1 MKKEEK
7 DSIDNN
13 EKTTSQKKS
22 SAKKQNSKEKKEPK
36 TISAKKLPKIF
47 RKKYLEKAYKKKI
60 LKKIYVS
67 SDKKLIESLFET
79 DKDKKDRDVYFV
91 PQDKKIPTKDFKR
104 LKLVAKQIKKQ
115 KGGIKLVPLV
125 ACLVFVS
132 VLVIAISLFKNPLLE
147 KVLVSSLQG
156 VFKAKTDI
164 EKVDFKILGA
174 SLEISGIQQAN
185 KDDPMKNLFEIEKI
199 NVDYNL
205 TELLKGKFYAQ
216 DLTVSGVALG
226 TERSESGELPF
237 VPKTQEELEAE
248 KEMDSKKSELK
259 DSAKTRLE
267 EMFAAYNPDNFIG
280 NIEEELQT
288 SKVSKQVADEV
299 QQKID
304 KWQNTPEQLQ
314 KSLDDFTKNTN
325 KLLNTDW
332 SKISNLQD
340 LKSALESVKKSISD
354 STSITKTFESTT
366 KDLLKD
372 VNSVSDYGTLI
383 NDTVKSD
390 INLVDSKIN
399 NIKYLFSVEGFSQ
412 IMNDGVQA
420 MLYDILGQY
429 YTYLLKIKDLASTIT
444 TKKDELT
451 DSVKEL
457 VPNQL
462 TEVTSKIE
470 KANSKDIKPKKERL
484 KGRDVY
490 YKQDTVPRFL
500 IEKVNAS
507 GYEPD
512 SKNLLFDA
520 KITELSFDQ
529 DLRGKPTEMSAFFKV
544 DKHSNNASLVFDARS
559 ASTSPLISG
568 DYFGTGFP
576 ISSDAEV
583 FSLESVSN
591 IDADISMKKGG
602 SLEVGGVLDM
612 AITKMV
618 AMNLE
623 NEKVNELYQK
633 ALSRVKNLSLGFS
646 VEMGLNGE
654 FSINLANP
662 EKLATQLSEPVASV
676 FEEEITQ
683 ITASAKEKATSYIT
697 ENAGI
702 ATDKLGEFGK
712 IKDLIQGKQSVM
724 DELNLKLEGK
734 KTELTKR
741 IEELTKQATTDA
753 LKGLGLPTNSNDNSS
768 TKNASESLKD
778 LKKLFN

>member
-1 MKKEEK
+1 MKNEKKEI
-7 DSIDNN
+7 IDNS
-13 EKTTSQKKS
+13 EKTSTQKKS
-22 SAKKQNSKEKKEPK
+22 SAKNQKMKTKKEPK

-47 RKKYLEKAYKKKI
+47 RKKYLPKLYEKKI
-60 LKKIYVS
+60 LKKIYVD

-79 DKDKKDRDVYFV
+79 EKDKEIYFI
-91 PQDKKIPTKDFKR
+91 PQDKNIPTKDFKR

-115 KGGIKLVPLV
+115 KGGIKLVPLI
-125 ACLVFVS
+125 ACLIFIVA
-132 VLVIAISLFKNPLLE
+132 LVIGISLFKNPLLE

-156 VFKAKTDI
+156 IFKAKTDI

-185 KDDPMKNLFEIEKI
+185 KDEPMKNLFEIEKI

-248 KEMDSKKSELK
+248 KEMEAKKSQLK

-267 EMFAAYNPDNFIG
+267 EMFSAYNPDNFIG

-288 SKVSKQVADEV
+288 SKVSKQVTEEV

-304 KWQNTPEQLQ
+304 KWQNTPDQLQ

-325 KLLNTDW
+325 KVLNTDW

-354 STSITKTFESTT
+354 SSNITKTFESTT

-390 INLVDSKIN
+390 LNLVDSKIN

-420 MLYDILGQY
+420 MLYDIFGQY
-429 YTYLLKIKDLASTIT
+429 YTYLFKIKDLSSTVT

-451 DSVKEL
+451 ESVKEV
-457 VPNQL
+457 VPNEL
-462 TEVTSKIE
+462 TEVASKIE
-470 KANSKDIKPKKERL
+470 KANTKDIKPKKERL

-500 IEKVNAS
+500 IESVNAS
-507 GYEPD
+507 GYESD

-520 KITELSFDQ
+520 KISELSFDH
-529 DLRGKPTEMSAFFKV
+529 DVRGKPTQMSAFFKV
-544 DKHSNNASLVFDARS
+544 DEHSNNASLVFDARS
-559 ASTSPLISG
+559 SSTSPLISG

-602 SLEVGGVLDM
+602 SLEVGGILDM

-633 ALSRVKNLSLGFS
+633 ALSRVKKLTLGFS

-683 ITASAKEKATSYIT
+683 ITSGAKEKATSYIT

-702 ATDKLGEFGK
+702 ATDKLGEFDK
-712 IKDLIQGKQSVM
+712 IKDLIQGKQSSL
-724 DELNLKLEGK
+724 DELKLKLEGK

-741 IEELTKQATTDA
+741 IEELTKQATTEA

-768 TKNASESLKD
+768 TKSSSEPLKD

>member
-1 MKKEEK
+1 MKNEEK
-7 DSIDNN
+7 DLIDNN
-13 EKTTSQKKS
+13 EKTSTQKKS
-22 SAKKQNSKEKKEPK
+22 SDKKQNTKAKKEPK

-47 RKKYLEKAYKKKI
+47 RKKYLPKLYEKKI
-60 LKKIYVS
+60 LKKIYVD

-79 DKDKKDRDVYFV
+79 EKDKEIYFI
-91 PQDKKIPTKDFKR
+91 PQDKNIPTKDFKR
-104 LKLVAKQIKKQ
+104 LQLVAKQIKKQ
-115 KGGIKLVPLV
+115 KGGIKLVPLI
-125 ACLVFVS
+125 ACLIFIVA
-132 VLVIAISLFKNPLLE
+132 LVIGISLFKNPLLE

-156 VFKAKTDI
+156 IFKAKTDI

-185 KDDPMKNLFEIEKI
+185 KDEPMKNLFEIEKI

-248 KEMDSKKSELK
+248 KEMEAKKSQLK

-267 EMFAAYNPDNFIG
+267 EMFSAYNPDNFIG

-288 SKVSKQVADEV
+288 SKVSKQVTEEV

-304 KWQNTPEQLQ
+304 KWQNTPDQLQ

-325 KLLNTDW
+325 KVLNTDW

-354 STSITKTFESTT
+354 SSNITKTFESTT

-390 INLVDSKIN
+390 LNLVDSKIN

-420 MLYDILGQY
+420 MLYDIFGQY
-429 YTYLLKIKDLASTIT
+429 YTYLFKIKDLSSTVT

-451 DSVKEL
+451 ESVKEV
-457 VPNQL
+457 VPNEL
-462 TEVTSKIE
+462 TEVASKIE
-470 KANSKDIKPKKERL
+470 KANTKDIKPKKERL

-500 IEKVNAS
+500 IESVNAS
-507 GYEPD
+507 GYESD

-520 KITELSFDQ
+520 KISELSFDH
-529 DLRGKPTEMSAFFKV
+529 DVRGKPTQMSAFFKV
-544 DKHSNNASLVFDARS
+544 DEHSNNASLVFDARS
-559 ASTSPLISG
+559 SSTSPLISG

-602 SLEVGGVLDM
+602 SLEVGGILDM

-633 ALSRVKNLSLGFS
+633 ALSRVKKLTLGFS

-683 ITASAKEKATSYIT
+683 ITSGAKEKATSYIT

-702 ATDKLGEFGK
+702 ATDKLGEFDK

-741 IEELTKQATTDA
+741 IEELTKQATTEA
-753 LKGLGLPTNSNDNSS
+753 LKGLGLPANSNDNSS
-768 TKNASESLKD
+768 TKSTTESLKD

>member
-1 MKKEEK
+1 MKNEEK
-7 DSIDNN
+7 DLIDNN
-13 EKTTSQKKS
+13 EKTSSQKKS
-22 SAKKQNSKEKKEPK
+22 SNKKQNSKAKKEPK

-60 LKKIYVS
+60 LKRIYVS
-67 SDKKLIESLFET
+67 SDKKLIESLFESQ
-79 DKDKKDRDVYFV
+79 KDKKDRDVYFV

-115 KGGIKLVPLV
+115 KGGFKLVPLV

-132 VLVIAISLFKNPLLE
+132 ALVIAISLFKNPLLE

-185 KDDPMKNLFEIEKI
+185 KDEPMKNLFEIEKV

-237 VPKTQEELEAE
+237 IPKTQEELEAE
-248 KEMDSKKSELK
+248 KEMEAKKSQLK

-267 EMFAAYNPDNFIG
+267 EMFSAYNPDNFIG

-288 SKVSKQVADEV
+288 SKVSKQVAEEV

-304 KWQNTPEQLQ
+304 KWQNTPNQLQ

-354 STSITKTFESTT
+354 SSSITKTFESTT

-383 NDTVKSD
+383 SDTVKSD
-390 INLVDSKIN
+390 LNLVDSKIN

-429 YTYLLKIKDLASTIT
+429 YTYLLKIKDLSSTIT

-451 DSVKEL
+451 ESVKDF
-457 VPNQL
+457 VPNEL

-507 GYEPD
+507 GYESD

-520 KITELSFDQ
+520 KISELSFDH
-529 DLRGKPTEMSAFFKV
+529 DVRGKPTQMSAFFKIAE
-544 DKHSNNASLVFDARS
+544 HSNNASLVFDARS
-559 ASTSPLISG
+559 SSTSPLIYG

-602 SLEVGGVLDM
+602 SLEVGGILDM

-633 ALSRVKNLSLGFS
+633 ALSRVKKLTLGFS

-654 FSINLANP
+654 FSINLENP

-683 ITASAKEKATSYIT
+683 ITSGAKEKATSYIT

-702 ATDKLGEFGK
+702 ATDKLGEFDK

-741 IEELTKQATTDA
+741 IEELTKQATTEA
-753 LKGLGLPTNSNDNSS
+753 LKGLGLPTNSNENSS
-768 TKNASESLKD
+768 TKSTTESLKD